1 MGPVWHNNLASLIH
15 EITIVKFL
23 WNWQLL
29 PPIVVTNDLN
39 STVFDSIIV
48 VAPNIECIPF
58 DILKNPLETYLLV
71 DKNAESGVFAV
82 ASELPSKKIIFSGTG
97 KFQNDWDDVR

>member
-1 MGPVWHNNLASLIH
+1 MGPVWHNSLASLIH
-15 EITIVKFL
+15 EITIVRFL

-48 VAPNIECIPF
+48 VAPKIECIPF
-58 DILKNPLETYLLV
+58 DILKTPLETYLSV